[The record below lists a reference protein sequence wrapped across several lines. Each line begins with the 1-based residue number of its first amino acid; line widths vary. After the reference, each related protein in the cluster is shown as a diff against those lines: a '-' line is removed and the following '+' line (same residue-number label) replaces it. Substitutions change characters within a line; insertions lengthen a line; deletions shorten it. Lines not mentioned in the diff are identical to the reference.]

1 MHELFTALLRQPT
14 AKRYQR
20 LRTQLLADRSLGEFS
35 LRLTQLQNHLDAAHL
50 NAVDLNGAES
60 RGEQLGEANALL
72 GYLMPVGLVSLQ
84 LHRLGG
90 MLALEQQQAER
101 AELHRFSYDAVTKA
115 ILATGNG
122 TRRRP
127 LLVTYSSDS
136 VELLSAQGFTVQS
149 QSLVED
155 NGRRFDVLLCADE
168 REFWF
173 DVTDLL
179 PQTAV
184 VAQRTRRPRR
194 GAGVKP
200 QRQAVVSR
208 S

>member
-1 MHELFTALLRQPT
+1 MHELFAALLRQPS

-20 LRTQLLADRSLGEFS
+20 LRTQLLADRSLGDFS
-35 LRLTQLQNHLDAAHL
+35 LRLTQLQQHLDGVHL
-50 NAVDLNGAES
+50 NSTASRDEHLNEASALVDK
-60 RGEQLGEANALL
+60 
-72 GYLMPVGLVSLQ
+72 LMSTGLVCLR

-90 MLALEQQQAER
+90 LVALEQQQVER
-101 AELHRFSYDAVTKA
+101 AELHRFAYDALTTA

-136 VELLSAQGFTVQS
+136 VELLDAQGLTVQS

-155 NGRRFDVLLCADE
+155 EGRRFDVLLCAEE

-184 VAQRTRRPRR
+184 AAQRTRRPAR

-200 QRQAVVSR
+200 RSRAVVSR

>member
-1 MHELFTALLRQPT
+1 MHELFAALLRQPT

-35 LRLTQLQNHLDAAHL
+35 LRLTQLQNHLDAQF
-50 NAVDLNGAES
+50 NNPES
-60 RGEQLGEANALL
+60 RGEQLGEASALL
-72 GYLMPVGLVSLQ
+72 GYLMPAGLVSLR

-136 VELLSAQGFTVQS
+136 VELLNAQGFTVQS